1 VRPARST
8 LLLAALAL
16 CACATPRRT
25 FGEVDIK
32 SNPPLLNAQ
41 LTTSFG
47 FRVEEGRLL
56 LTRPERGGGF
66 DVALTG
72 AGCVRGLLAEHLQ
85 EYCPGKSLPEDPPD
99 TVRWRSS
106 LSASSFTT
114 RLLQWGA
121 IVEVESGYNRVAF
134 ELPEGAAADELR
146 RHPGLLGLAVAF
158 GVLPAASGERDE
170 AVRSYGFIVAEA
182 GPARK

>member
-1 VRPARST
+1 MHRARCS
-8 LLLAALAL
+8 LLVAAVSL
-16 CACATPRRT
+16 CACATPRNG

-32 SNPPLLNAQ
+32 SNPPQLNAQ
-41 LTTSFG
+41 AITAFG

-66 DVALTG
+66 DVALTE
-72 AGCVRGLLAEHLQ
+72 AGCVRGLLSERLQ

-106 LSASSFTT
+106 LSPSTFTT

-121 IVEVESGYNRVAF
+121 VVEVESGHSRVAF
-134 ELPEGAAADELR
+134 ELSEGAAADELR
-146 RHPGLLGLAVAF
+146 RHPALLGLAVAF
-158 GVLPAASGERDE
+158 GVLPAASGERDDE
-170 AVRSYGFIVAEA
+170 VRGFGFVVAA
-182 GPARK
+182 ALPAPK